1 MTKKKNLINEVFK
14 DFNGIIGRRAK
25 SLTFLNKISKSIVH
39 ISKKTGTIYHS
50 PNIDAEES
58 LSTWTKKL
66 YSKKIDSKKRH
77 YTSNNPIMKS
87 RHYYSALFLND
98 VLKKGNVKFCDY
110 GAGEGNFGCELLKI
124 NKHIKFNFTEHSPKL
139 FKSTYNLIKKKSK
152 NTFYGHNGS
161 IESSTLNK
169 NFKNFDAASLLW
181 TLCNCVKPL
190 EILEVIH
197 KSLKE
202 NGLLLISESSR
213 ILVPFKKPIY
223 NFFVQKHETKNT
235 HPWYFSYNSL
245 SNLLEISGFRIIKNN
260 RYYDE
265 NDLVIIAQKKNVKTH
280 KPKIIIDDPK
290 KVFKFLKEWKK
301 FSILL
306 KNKNF

>member
-1 MTKKKNLINEVFK
+1 MTKKKNLKREVFE
-14 DFNGIIGRRAK
+14 DFNGKIGNRAK
-25 SLTFLNKISKSIVH
+25 PIFFSKKISKSTVY
-39 ISKKTGTIYHS
+39 ISKKTGLVYHS
-50 PNIDAEES
+50 PNINAQQS
-58 LSTWTKKL
+58 LSVWSEKI
-66 YSKKIDSKKRH
+66 YSKKIDTNKIL

-98 VLKKGNVKFCDY
+98 VLKNKKIKFCDY
-110 GAGEGNFGCELLKI
+110 GAGEGNFGCELLRI
-124 NKHIKFNFTEHSPKL
+124 NKKIQFNFTEHSPHIYKNA
-139 FKSTYNLIKKKSK
+139 YNLIKKKSK

-161 IESSTLNK
+161 IESSLLNK

-190 EILEVIH
+190 EILETIH

-223 NFFVQKHETKNT
+223 NFFVQKYETQNT
-235 HPWYFSYNSL
+235 HPWYFSFNSL

-265 NDLVIIAQKKNVKTH
+265 NDLVIIAQKKNKKNH
-280 KPKIIIDDPK
+280 RPIIK
-290 KVFKFLKEWKK
+290 KDNLSDVIKFFKEWERI
-301 FSILL
+301 SQLL
-306 KNKNF
+306 KNIS

>member
-1 MTKKKNLINEVFK
+1 MTKKDNLISEVFEDYK
-14 DFNGIIGRRAK
+14 GKVGRRAK
-25 SLTFLNKISKSIVH
+25 PIIFSKKISKSTVY
-39 ISKKTGTIYHS
+39 ISKKTGTVYHS
-50 PNIDAEES
+50 PNISAQES
-58 LSTWTKKL
+58 LSAWSEKI
-66 YSKKIDSKKRH
+66 YSKKIDTNKIL
-77 YTSNNPIMKS
+77 YTSDNPIMKS

-98 VLKKGNVKFCDY
+98 MLKNSKIKFCDY

-124 NKHIKFNFTEHSPKL
+124 NKKIQFNFTEDSLHIYEN
-139 FKSTYNLIKKKSK
+139 TYNLIKKKSK
-152 NTFYGHNGS
+152 NIFHGHNGS
-161 IESSTLNK
+161 IESSLLNK

-190 EILEVIH
+190 EILETIH

-223 NFFVQKHETKNT
+223 NFFVQKYETQNT
-235 HPWYFSYNSL
+235 HPWYFSFNSL

-265 NDLVIIAQKKNVKTH
+265 NDLVIIAQKKNKKNHRPIIKKDNLNNVIKFF
-280 KPKIIIDDPK
+280 KEWEKISQ
-290 KVFKFLKEWKK
+290 FLKN
-301 FSILL
+301 I
-306 KNKNF
+306 N

>member
-1 MTKKKNLINEVFK
+1 MTKKNNLISDVFE
-14 DFNGIIGRRAK
+14 DFRGKVGKRAK
-25 SLTFLNKISKSIVH
+25 PIIFSKKISKSTVY
-39 ISKKTGTIYHS
+39 ISKKTGTVYHS
-50 PNIDAEES
+50 PNISAQES
-58 LSTWTKKL
+58 LSAWSEKI
-66 YSKKIDSKKRH
+66 YSKKIDTNKIL

-98 VLKKGNVKFCDY
+98 MLKNNKIKFCDY

-124 NKHIKFNFTEHSPKL
+124 NKKIQFNFTEDSLHIYKN
-139 FKSTYNLIKKKSK
+139 TYNLIKKKSK
-152 NTFYGHNGS
+152 NIFYGHNGS
-161 IESSTLNK
+161 IESSLLNK

-190 EILEVIH
+190 EILETIH

-223 NFFVQKHETKNT
+223 NFFVQKYETQNT
-235 HPWYFSYNSL
+235 HPWYFSFNSL

-265 NDLVIIAQKKNVKTH
+265 NDLVIIAQKKNKKNH
-280 KPKIIIDDPK
+280 RPIIK
-290 KVFKFLKEWKK
+290 KDNLNDVIKFFKEWERTSQFLKN
-301 FSILL
+301 I
-306 KNKNF
+306 NK